1 MIPPDN
7 GGQDGN
13 AARPEPQSRGAEAD
27 RLIAVEHFSKSYG
40 SQRAVDDLSF
50 EVRTGELFGLIGP
63 DGAGKTTTM
72 RTLVT
77 LLQPDSGTMHIQ
89 DYDIRNNIRQVR
101 AITGYMPQRFSL
113 YPDLSVE
120 QNLRFFA
127 DLFSV
132 PKTDLAARLAR
143 LYDFSRLQPFASRL
157 AGRLSGGMKQKLA
170 LSCTLIHNPVL
181 LVLDEPTTGV
191 DPVSR
196 NEFWDILRE
205 LRAQG
210 VTIVVST
217 PYMDEAMHCD
227 RIIIMHEGRALA
239 SGTPRDLIAT
249 MRLPMFALRDPDLV
263 MRFAAIDRVQGVVS
277 VQTFGDSLHVTAA
290 AGSENRDLAGRISD
304 AVGRAITLEEIS
316 PSLEDVFISLIERET
331 RDAA

>member
-1 MIPPDN
+1 M
-7 GGQDGN
+7 
-13 AARPEPQSRGAEAD
+13 EP
-27 RLIAVEHFSKSYG
+27 LISVEHFSKSYG
-40 SQRAVDDLSF
+40 TQSAVQDLNF
-50 EVRTGELFGLIGP
+50 EVQKGELFGLIGP

-77 LLQPDSGTMHIQ
+77 LLRPDTGALRVHGL
-89 DYDIRNNIRQVR
+89 DVLKDIRQVR
-101 AITGYMPQRFSL
+101 SITGYMPQRFSL
-113 YPDLSVE
+113 YPDLSVD

-127 DLFSV
+127 DLFAV
-132 PKTDLAARLAR
+132 PKSELPARLER
-143 LYDFSRLQPFASRL
+143 LYRFSRLEPFAKRL

-205 LRAQG
+205 LRIQG

-217 PYMDEAMHCD
+217 PYMDEALFCD

-239 SGTPRDLIAT
+239 QGSPEELIAT
-249 MRLPMFALRDPDLV
+249 MQLPMFALRDAALV
-263 MRFAAIDRVQGVVS
+263 MSFAVIEQVPGVAS
-277 VQTFGDSLHVTAA
+277 VQTFGDSLHITAA
-290 AGSENRDLAGRISD
+290 MGTERETLARNITTAIGRPVS
-304 AVGRAITLEEIS
+304 LESI
-316 PSLEDVFISLIERET
+316 PASLEDIFISLIEQEKYH
-331 RDAA
+331 AA

>member
-1 MIPPDN
+1 MMDP
-7 GGQDGN
+7 
-13 AARPEPQSRGAEAD
+13 
-27 RLIAVEHFSKSYG
+27 LIRVEHFSKSYG
-40 SQRAVDDLSF
+40 DRNAVVDLDF
-50 EVRTGELFGLIGP
+50 EVRRGELFGLIGP

-77 LLQPDSGTMHIQ
+77 LLRPDAGTLRVQ
-89 DYDIRNNIRQVR
+89 DLDVVADARKIR

-132 PKTDLAARLAR
+132 PRSELPARIDR
-143 LYDFSRLQPFASRL
+143 LYRFSRLQPFASRL

-191 DPVSR
+191 DPLSR

-210 VTIVVST
+210 VTIIVST
-217 PYMDEAMHCD
+217 PYMDEAMFCD

-239 SGTPRDLIAT
+239 EGSPRELIDT
-249 MRLPMFALRDPDLV
+249 MQLPMYALRDAELV
-263 MRFAAIDRVQGVVS
+263 MRFAAIERAQGVVS
-277 VQTFGDSLHVTAA
+277 VQTFGDSLHVTAVA
-290 AGSENRDLAGRISD
+290 DSD
-304 AVGRAITLEEIS
+304 AAVLAHAIGAEIGRDVTLEPIQ
-316 PSLEDVFISLIERET
+316 PSLEDVFISLIEQET
-331 RDAA
+331 RHAA

>member
-1 MIPPDN
+1 MM
-7 GGQDGN
+7 
-13 AARPEPQSRGAEAD
+13 ET
-27 RLIAVEHFSKSYG
+27 LIRVEHFSKSYG
-40 SQRAVDDLSF
+40 ERKAVVEMDF
-50 EVRTGELFGLIGP
+50 EVRKGELFGLIGP

-77 LLQPDSGTMHIQ
+77 LLRPDTGTLRLQ
-89 DYDIRNNIRQVR
+89 DFDVVADSRAIR

-127 DLFSV
+127 ELFSV
-132 PKTDLAARLAR
+132 PKSELQTRIDR
-143 LYDFSRLQPFASRL
+143 LYRFSRLEPFASRL
-157 AGRLSGGMKQKLA
+157 AGKLSGGMKQKLA

-191 DPVSR
+191 DPLSR

-210 VTIVVST
+210 VTIIVST
-217 PYMDEAMHCD
+217 PYMDEAMFCD
-227 RIIIMHEGRALA
+227 RIIIMHEGRSLAEGSPRALI
-239 SGTPRDLIAT
+239 DT
-249 MRLPMFALRDPDLV
+249 MQLPMYALRDADLV
-263 MRFAAIDRVQGVVS
+263 MRFAAIERVQGVVS
-277 VQTFGDSLHVTAA
+277 VQTFGDSLHITAEA
-290 AGSENRDLAGRISD
+290 ASD
-304 AVGRAITLEEIS
+304 AAVLASSIAAEIGRDVALEPIL

-331 RDAA
+331 RHAA

>member
-1 MIPPDN
+1 M
-7 GGQDGN
+7 
-13 AARPEPQSRGAEAD
+13 EP
-27 RLIAVEHFSKSYG
+27 LISVEHFSKSYG
-40 SQRAVDDLSF
+40 TQSAVQDLTF
-50 EVRTGELFGLIGP
+50 EVQKGELFGLIGP

-77 LLQPDSGTMHIQ
+77 LLRPDTGALRVH
-89 DYDIRNNIRQVR
+89 DLDVLKDIRQVR
-101 AITGYMPQRFSL
+101 SITGYMPQRFSL
-113 YPDLSVE
+113 YPDLSVD

-127 DLFSV
+127 DLFAV
-132 PKTDLAARLAR
+132 PKSELPARLER
-143 LYDFSRLQPFASRL
+143 LYRFSRLEPFAKRL

-205 LRAQG
+205 LRVQG

-217 PYMDEAMHCD
+217 PYMDEALFCD

-239 SGTPRDLIAT
+239 QGSPEELIAI
-249 MRLPMFALRDPDLV
+249 MQLPMFALRDAALV
-263 MRFAAIDRVQGVVS
+263 MSFAVIEQVPGVAS
-277 VQTFGDSLHVTAA
+277 VQTFGDSLHITAA
-290 AGSENRDLAGRISD
+290 MGTERETLTRNITTAIGRPVS
-304 AVGRAITLEEIS
+304 LESI
-316 PSLEDVFISLIERET
+316 PASLEDIFISLIEQEKHH
-331 RDAA
+331 AA

>member
-1 MIPPDN
+1 MT
-7 GGQDGN
+7 
-13 AARPEPQSRGAEAD
+13 EPLVSVTG
-27 RLIAVEHFSKSYG
+27 FSKSY
-40 SQRAVDDLSF
+40 SARDAVRDMNFSV
-50 EVRTGELFGLIGP
+50 EKGELYGLIGP

-77 LLQPDSGTMHIQ
+77 LLRPDAGVLRVRGF
-89 DYDIRNNIRQVR
+89 DVVRDLRAIRS
-101 AITGYMPQRFSL
+101 ITGYMPQRFSL

-132 PKTDLAARLAR
+132 PPDDLAARMAR
-143 LYDFSRLQPFASRL
+143 LYRFSRLEPFASRL

-196 NEFWDILRE
+196 KEFWDILRE
-205 LRAQG
+205 LREEG

-217 PYMDEAMHCD
+217 PYMDEALFCD
-227 RIIIMHEGRALA
+227 RILIMHEGRTLA
-239 SGTPRDLIAT
+239 QGSPDALIAG
-249 MRLPMFALRDPDLV
+249 MRLPMYALSDTGLQ
-263 MRFAAIDRVQGVVS
+263 MRFTAIEKVSGVVS
-277 VQTFGDSLHVTAA
+277 VQTFGDSLHLTVEEDRD
-290 AGSENRDLAGRISD
+290 AGELALEIERVLDRRVRLERI
-304 AVGRAITLEEIS
+304 R
-316 PSLEDVFISLIERET
+316 PSLEDVFIALVEEEARH
-331 RDAA
+331 AA